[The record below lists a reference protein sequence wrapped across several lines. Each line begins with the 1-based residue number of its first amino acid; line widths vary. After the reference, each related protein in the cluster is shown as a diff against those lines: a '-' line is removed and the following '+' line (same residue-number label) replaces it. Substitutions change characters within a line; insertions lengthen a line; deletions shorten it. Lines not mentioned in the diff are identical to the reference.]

1 MNLSSSVSAVTVND
15 RHREELRR
23 MDDEGTES
31 NWGDLLEQVRQN
43 VSLARDKLDE
53 LLEQLN

>member
-1 MNLSSSVSAVTVND
+1 
-15 RHREELRR
+15 

-43 VSLARDKLDE
+43 VSLARDTLDE
-53 LLEQLN
+53 LIEQLN